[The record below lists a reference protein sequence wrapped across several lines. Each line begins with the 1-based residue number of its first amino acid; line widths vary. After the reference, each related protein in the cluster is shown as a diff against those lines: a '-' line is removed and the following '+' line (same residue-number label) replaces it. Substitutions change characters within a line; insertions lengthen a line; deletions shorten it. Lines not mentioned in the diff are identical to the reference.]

1 MVLTLYKKIL
11 KTDSFLGLPIDRK
24 QKWLPLNY
32 SFVGI
37 KNCLTKL
44 VLEIK
49 ILKNLLFRTRLVRL
63 F

>member
-1 MVLTLYKKIL
+1 MVITVYKKIL
-11 KTDSFLGLPIDRK
+11 KTDSLLGLPIDRMH
-24 QKWLPLNY
+24 KWLPLNC
-32 SFVGI
+32 SFVCI
-37 KNCLTKL
+37 QNCLTKL